1 MENLEFITDI
11 KSYKII
17 EKIAEGHSGDEKYK
31 LEKDGKYFLLRVGDK
46 AKASEKENEY
56 NRLKVYAD
64 KDINTQKPVVF
75 GTTIDK
81 FYSIVS
87 WVDGTPVMDIIKKNV
102 TKSYY
107 QLGRKVGRELK
118 KLHSCG
124 SKATVTDWQ
133 EIIAERAASFLENY
147 HRLNIEFACSKYAEQ
162 YILENISLAADRPQ
176 VILHGDFHWINCIV
190 DEAGNVGIIDF
201 SGNDIGDPWY
211 DFGGL
216 LWALEYSESFANG
229 QIDGYF
235 DTPPDEF
242 WKVFKLYVALY
253 AFEHLMY
260 GNGTPE
266 DLENHIFNAG
276 RMLNVFG
283 EDFESELPLF
293 RRSGAG

>member
-1 MENLEFITDI
+1 M
-11 KSYKII
+11 
-17 EKIAEGHSGDEKYK
+17 
-31 LEKDGKYFLLRVGDK
+31 LRVGDK

-87 WVDGTPVMDIIKKNV
+87 WVDGTPVMDIIKKDV

-118 KLHSCG
+118 KLHSSG
-124 SKATVTDWQ
+124 AKASMTDWQ
-133 EIIAERAASFLENY
+133 KIIVKRASLFLENY
-147 HRLNIEFACSKYAEQ
+147 HRMNIEFACSKYAEQ
-162 YILENISLAADRPQ
+162 YIVKNLCLAADRPQ

-190 DEAGNVGIIDF
+190 DEADNVGIIDF

-253 AFEHLMY
+253 AFEHLLY
-260 GNGTPE
+260 SNGTPE

-276 RMLNVFG
+276 RMLKVFG

>member
-1 MENLEFITDI
+1 MENLQFITDI

-87 WVDGTPVMDIIKKNV
+87 WVDGTPVMDIIKKDV

-118 KLHSCG
+118 SFTHAAQKL
-124 SKATVTDWQ
+124 Q
-133 EIIAERAASFLENY
+133 
-147 HRLNIEFACSKYAEQ
+147 
-162 YILENISLAADRPQ
+162 
-176 VILHGDFHWINCIV
+176 
-190 DEAGNVGIIDF
+190 
-201 SGNDIGDPWY
+201 
-211 DFGGL
+211 
-216 LWALEYSESFANG
+216 
-229 QIDGYF
+229 
-235 DTPPDEF
+235 
-242 WKVFKLYVALY
+242 
-253 AFEHLMY
+253 
-260 GNGTPE
+260 
-266 DLENHIFNAG
+266 
-276 RMLNVFG
+276 
-283 EDFESELPLF
+283 
-293 RRSGAG
+293 